1 MPLERTHEPAGE
13 RRRRAGRR
21 EAPPRRSPAVDALL
35 RAQAGGGNALV
46 ARAVLARRPAKQYT
60 VDAGGFLVVDGARV
74 GWDGAPAHVCVDPKS
89 GEAGVPL
96 ASAGLGTLTPGGGLI
111 AVREATVDKTDPAN
125 VKVTPKG
132 PSLGLRYDAA
142 AGTLG
147 DPVMTKPSDWQPVA
161 FKDLKD
167 DVKKVLA
174 TVKEPHLRLTD
185 GRFFALMEFSL
196 RGDTTPRHEWGQAKT
211 DDLKAG
217 RAKLTGQEAKP
228 PTRGLK
234 DQVEAYAGVIP
245 AVMAHEGRFE
255 DASMAGDPMASIG
268 IFQWSMAKSSTS
280 NRGASA
286 VAFFAKLKDRA
297 TNPPAGV
304 DPAEQK
310 LYTDAWAQVTA
321 HKIDVDAAGD
331 VVVDGKKATGA
342 DIESALTGKGGAMD
356 TGALRSYQ
364 LVAATDWIEA
374 FRNDPIRPSDSFAGW
389 VGQDYVEPA
398 ATPQGS
404 KVRLIHKHGKLTHE
418 LELDMPAGTA
428 TVGSTFPTQKNLAL
442 AVTLGVNRPHW
453 VEAALWR
460 ALTAKQDIKAEA
472 EARME
477 EISAAHLAADK
488 KAPGWH
494 VVSAADIKAW
504 GAQAAYDGL
513 AREIWPAAKAL
524 NAAQE
529 EDMATEFKRNGLL
542 MSPRGQATSLKRW
555 ERFATVEAAY
565 AP

>member
-1 MPLERTHEPAGE
+1 
-13 RRRRAGRR
+13 
-21 EAPPRRSPAVDALL
+21 
-35 RAQAGGGNALV
+35 
-46 ARAVLARRPAKQYT
+46 
-60 VDAGGFLVVDGARV
+60 
-74 GWDGAPAHVCVDPKS
+74 
-89 GEAGVPL
+89 
-96 ASAGLGTLTPGGGLI
+96 
-111 AVREATVDKTDPAN
+111 
-125 VKVTPKG
+125 
-132 PSLGLRYDAA
+132 
-142 AGTLG
+142 
-147 DPVMTKPSDWQPVA
+147 
-161 FKDLKD
+161 
-167 DVKKVLA
+167 
-174 TVKEPHLRLTD
+174 
-185 GRFFALMEFSL
+185 
-196 RGDTTPRHEWGQAKT
+196 
-211 DDLKAG
+211 
-217 RAKLTGQEAKP
+217 
-228 PTRGLK
+228 
-234 DQVEAYAGVIP
+234 
-245 AVMAHEGRFE
+245 
-255 DASMAGDPMASIG
+255 
-268 IFQWSMAKSSTS
+268 
-280 NRGASA
+280 
-286 VAFFAKLKDRA
+286 
-297 TNPPAGV
+297 
-304 DPAEQK
+304 
-310 LYTDAWAQVTA
+310 VTA

-374 FRNDPIRPSDSFAGW
+374 FRNDPIRPSDTYGSW

-453 VEAALWR
+453 VEAALWH
-460 ALTAKQDIKAEA
+460 ALTGKQDIKAEA

-477 EISAAHLAADK
+477 EIAAAHLAVNK
-488 KAPGWH
+488 KARGWH

-542 MSPRGQATSLKRW
+542 MYPRGQATSLKRW